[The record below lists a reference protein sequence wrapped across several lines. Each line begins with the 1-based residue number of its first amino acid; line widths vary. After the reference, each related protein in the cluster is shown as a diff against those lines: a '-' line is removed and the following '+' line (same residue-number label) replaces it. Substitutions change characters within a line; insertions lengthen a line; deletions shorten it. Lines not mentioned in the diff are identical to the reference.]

1 MKNIDVEIYLNQLI
15 SFFEKNPNDLTEL
28 IGTSMKDIF
37 FDKVRDACTENVE
50 NGDEVTLTNQQ
61 LIDIVLDIKGVKGTK
76 EELEVINK
84 IFVKNKFG
92 TFCLN

>member
-28 IGTSMKDIF
+28 IGTSMKDDF
-37 FDKVRDACTENVE
+37 FDKVRVACMENIE

-61 LIDIVLDIKGVKGTK
+61 LIDIVLDIKGVKGSK

>member
-37 FDKVRDACTENVE
+37 FDKVREACTENVE